1 MSNPFASPES
11 IEQNLGN
18 SNRSITRLKRV
29 GVVSSGILMGAGGAV
44 MGLLAGG
51 IFFLI
56 SLAGV
61 GAAANAGNGPDPAA
75 AFIGM
80 GVGAI
85 FILPIMYG
93 IGGFI
98 AGIIY
103 AFIYNVLA
111 GMTGGLE
118 MEFGRD

>member
-11 IEQNLGN
+11 TEQNFGN